1 MSLQGTPRS
10 AVRTLTVVPPFRRH
24 PNRSLQR
31 PPSPQGASEE
41 LLSGCQ
47 AGPSFRKK
55 IKNVPILRTLKHV
68 LLLNPELET
77 PGREAESAESEDVGE
92 ERHCDLG
99 EVARW
104 RVMRTGRWCVPTCY
118 MHSRLHRSRT

>member
-1 MSLQGTPRS
+1 MWMSGR
-10 AVRTLTVVPPFRRH
+10 
-24 PNRSLQR
+24 
-31 PPSPQGASEE
+31 
-41 LLSGCQ
+41 
-47 AGPSFRKK
+47 PSFRKN

-99 EVARW
+99 EVARQ
-104 RVMRTGRWCVPTCY
+104 RVMRTGRRCVPTCY

>member
-1 MSLQGTPRS
+1 MSLQGAPRS
-10 AVRTLTVVPPFRRH
+10 VVSTLTVVPPSRRH

-31 PPSPQGASEE
+31 PPSLQGVSEE
-41 LLSGCQ
+41 LLCGCQ
-47 AGPSFRKK
+47 AESSLWKK
-55 IKNVPILRTLKHV
+55 MKNVPILRTLKHV

-99 EVARW
+99 EVAR
-104 RVMRTGRWCVPTCY
+104 
-118 MHSRLHRSRT
+118 